1 MLRRVLTEFT
11 ADPQF
16 LQQQGGRGKLLRTK
30 LRLVTALRG
39 QGKFD
44 EANSILD
51 ELLKQK
57 PPYLETL
64 FEKGMLLESEAAA
77 GHGTWSAALGHW
89 EDLTKKMERMRP
101 RPASYFD
108 AWYHVAWV
116 LYQQKEPEKAKQTL
130 LGVMRLSPSV
140 GVPEMKAK
148 YQGLL
153 AKLK

>member
-16 LQQQGGRGKLLRTK
+16 LQQQGGRGKLLRTR

-77 GHGTWSAALGHW
+77 GKGTWSAALAPLGRPDQ
-89 EDLTKKMERMRP
+89 EDGADAPAAGELLTTPGITWRGCSTSKKSQP
-101 RPASYFD
+101 RPSKRSWA
-108 AWYHVAWV
+108 
-116 LYQQKEPEKAKQTL
+116 
-130 LGVMRLSPSV
+130 
-140 GVPEMKAK
+140 
-148 YQGLL
+148 
-153 AKLK
+153 